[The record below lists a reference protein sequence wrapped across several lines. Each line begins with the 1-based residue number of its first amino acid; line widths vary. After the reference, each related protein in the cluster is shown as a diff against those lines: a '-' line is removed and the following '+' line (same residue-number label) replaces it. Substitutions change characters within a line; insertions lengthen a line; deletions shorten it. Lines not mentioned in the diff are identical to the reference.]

1 MKTALKRISLKN
13 RMNIHSVFSCLF
25 MLLSILIT
33 SQNSFAQS
41 AKPRKIVKLIRADVQ
56 EFDKSL
62 VDAQRVKGNV
72 VFEYE
77 GTMFYCDSAYIY
89 ASKDFDAFG
98 NIRIIKGS
106 EYNLTGK
113 FLHIDQKKKIGTIT
127 ENVVLRDN
135 QMTLTGSRLNY
146 YIDSEIASYTG
157 GARIVSNVNQNV
169 LTSKEG
175 SYHTKTET
183 FYFRNKVVMTNP
195 DYVVKSDTLQYNDL
209 SEIAYFFGPTTIEGD
224 DTEIYCENGWYN
236 TKKDICQFNKHAW
249 VRSQKTILK
258 GDSIYYNGEKNYG
271 EAFRNISIR
280 DTTTNIIISG
290 NYGIH
295 HEKTKES
302 LVTNKALLTQIFE
315 KGDSLFM
322 HADTLKSLPDSA
334 GKDVLYAF
342 HGVKFY
348 KRDFQGKCD
357 SLSYA
362 ITDSTLRMY
371 HSPILWSGI
380 NQITGDSISINNKD
394 GKIDRMIIR
403 GNSFIC
409 SESKKDI
416 YNQIKGRN
424 MVATFVENDLHSIY
438 IEGNGQLVYFPE
450 EEAKKDSSGVVTS
463 KPKLIGLNKGECS
476 NIYIEVI
483 ENEIKKLRLEKES
496 NSTFSPM
503 NLADKNNYFL
513 EGFNWKGAL
522 RPKSKEDLFSETP
535 EK

>member
-1 MKTALKRISLKN
+1 MEKALKILFLKN
-13 RMNIHSVFSCLF
+13 RMNVHSVFYYF
-25 MLLSILIT
+25 ILSIALVLY
-33 SQNSFAQS
+33 SQNTNAQTPR
-41 AKPRKIVKLIRADVQ
+41 PRKIVKLIRADVQ

-106 EYNLTGK
+106 DYNLTGK

-146 YIDSEIASYTG
+146 YIDSEIASYIG

-175 SYHTKTET
+175 SYHTRTET
-183 FYFRNKVVMTNP
+183 FYFKNKVVLTNP
-195 DYVVKSDTLQYNDL
+195 DYIVKSDTLQYNDL

-236 TKKDICQFNKHAW
+236 TKKDICQFNRNAW
-249 VRSQKTILK
+249 VRSEKTILK
-258 GDSIYYNGEKNYG
+258 GDSIYYNGEKQFG
-271 EAFRNISIR
+271 EVFRNISIR

-295 HEKTKES
+295 YEKNKES
-302 LVTNKALLTQIFE
+302 LVTDRALLTQVFE
-315 KGDSLFM
+315 EGDSLFM
-322 HADTLKSLPDSA
+322 HADTLKSLPDSM

-342 HGVKFY
+342 HGVKFF
-348 KRDFQGKCD
+348 KNDIQGKCD

-362 ITDSTLRMY
+362 ITDSTLRMFY
-371 HSPILWSGI
+371 SPILWNGV
-380 NQITGDSISINNKD
+380 NQITGDSISVSNKD
-394 GKIDRMIIR
+394 GKIDRMNIR
-403 GNSFIC
+403 GNSFIS
-409 SESKKDI
+409 SESKKEL

-424 MVATFVENDLHSIY
+424 MTASFLENDLHSIY
-438 IEGNGQLVYFPE
+438 VEGNGQLVYFPE
-450 EEAKKDSSGVVTS
+450 EEAKKDSTGVIIS
-463 KPKLIGLNKGECS
+463 NPKIIGLNKGECS
-476 NIYIEVI
+476 NIYIEI
-483 ENEIKKLRLEKES
+483 FEKEIKKLRLEKES

-503 NLADKNNYFL
+503 NLADKDNFL
-513 EGFNWKGAL
+513 LDGFIWKGAE
-522 RPKSKEDLFSETP
+522 RPKSKADLFLDSE
-535 EK
+535 

>member
-1 MKTALKRISLKN
+1 MEKALKILANKN
-13 RMNIHSVFSCLF
+13 RMNVHSVFYYL
-25 MLLSILIT
+25 MIILAISGISVQSSAQT
-33 SQNSFAQS
+33 SR
-41 AKPRKIVKLIRADVQ
+41 PRKIVKLLRADVQ

-72 VFEYE
+72 IFEYE

-98 NIRIIKGS
+98 NIRIVKGS

-127 ENVVLRDN
+127 DNVVLRDN

-183 FYFRNKVVMTNP
+183 FYFKNKVVLTNP

-249 VRSQKTILK
+249 VRSEKTILK
-258 GDSIYYNGEKNYG
+258 GDSIYYNGEKQYG
-271 EAFRNISIR
+271 EVFRNISIR

-295 HEKTKES
+295 HEQNKES
-302 LVTNKALLTQIFE
+302 LVTDRALLTQIFSA
-315 KGDSLFM
+315 GDSLFM

-348 KRDFQGKCD
+348 KSDFQGKCD

-362 ITDSTLRMY
+362 ITDSTLRMFY
-371 HSPILWSGI
+371 SPILWNGT

-409 SESKKDI
+409 SESKKEI

-424 MVATFVENDLHSIY
+424 MTATFQENDLHSIY
-438 IEGNGQLVYFPE
+438 VEGNGQLVYFPE
-450 EEAKKDSSGVVTS
+450 EDAKKDSTGAIIS

-476 NIYIEVI
+476 NIYIEI
-483 ENEIKKLRLEKES
+483 LDNEIKKLRLEKES

-503 NLADKNNYFL
+503 NLADKSNFL
-513 EGFNWKGAL
+513 LDGFLWKGAE
-522 RPKSKEDLFSETP
+522 RPKSKEDLFLDYHQ
-535 EK
+535 